1 MANLTTLQTTIGEAG
16 ASLNEFISDNKST
29 LVPVGVGVAGV
40 VLGASGAV
48 IVSKIRSSKKRKSK
62 ARSKRKR
69 TGRARDRRFISK
81 QKHEQAYQRR
91 RKKAGKKT
99 YGKRYKSKRSKP
111 ARLVKGSKAAKAYMA
126 KLRKMRK

>member
-29 LVPVGVGVAGV
+29 LITTGVGVAGV
-40 VLGASGAV
+40 VLGASGAA
-48 IVSKIRSSKKRKSK
+48 IISKVRSSKKRKSSSK
-62 ARSKRKR
+62 SKRKR
-69 TGRARDRRFISK
+69 SGRSRDRRYISK

-99 YGKRYKSKRSKP
+99 YGKRYKKRGTKP

-126 KLRKMRK
+126 KLRRMRK

>member
-1 MANLTTLQTTIGEAG
+1 MTNLTTLQTTIGEAG

-29 LVPVGVGVAGV
+29 IISTGLGVGAV
-40 VLGASGAV
+40 VLGASGAA
-48 IVSKIRSSKKRKSK
+48 IISKVRSSKKRKSSSK
-62 ARSKRKR
+62 SKRKR

>member
-1 MANLTTLQTTIGEAG
+1 MANLSTLQTTIGEAG

-29 LVPVGVGVAGV
+29 LITTGVGVAGV
-40 VLGASGAV
+40 VLGAGGAT
-48 IVSKIRSSKKRKSK
+48 IISKIRSSKKRKSSSK
-62 ARSKRKR
+62 SKRKR
-69 TGRARDRRFISK
+69 SGRARDRRFISK

-99 YGKRYKSKRSKP
+99 TGRRYKKHKSKP

-126 KLRKMRK
+126 KLRRMRK